1 MSQDKL
7 NFPYKLGHQ
16 VADQPCWDPPN
27 GPSHEGSRENAGYP
41 GANTIVPGSPPKKIP
56 IRLLGYERTLNLI
69 GIFLG

>member
-1 MSQDKL
+1 M
-7 NFPYKLGHQ
+7 LG
-16 VADQPCWDPPN
+16 PPN

-41 GANTIVPGSPPKKIP
+41 GANTIVPGSPPKKIS